1 MGGLDMLADK
11 LCEAEKIALPP
22 DQKMMAQVWGQN
34 LPRGLE
40 FGSEFVHI
48 EPEKEFDTKNYDV
61 TNFPESCCT
70 FLFTCGTACCT
81 KTNLEL
87 GSDELTI
94 VQENMCG
101 RTSSRT
107 PYGNLG
113 SVETE
118 LNCCCCHS
126 LPDVATPGFGCSKD
140 MVEEI
145 AEELQQRKVKRGN
158 IAQMQQ
164 QENIIKEVLQLEV
177 KMDLLCH
184 EKGVQYPPAPEVM
197 ANLFLPAV
205 DEPQKI
211 GAVSEK

>member
-1 MGGLDMLADK
+1 
-11 LCEAEKIALPP
+11 
-22 DQKMMAQVWGQN
+22 MAQVWGQN
-34 LPRGLE
+34 RPRGLAL
-40 FGSEFVHI
+40 GSEVVHI
-48 EPEKEFDTKNYDV
+48 EPEKEFETKDYDV
-61 TNFPESCCT
+61 TNYPECCCI
-70 FLFTCGTACCT
+70 FLCTCGTACCT

-118 LNCCCCHS
+118 LAFCCCHS
-126 LPDVATPGFGCSKD
+126 LPDVANPGCGCNEELVD
-140 MVEEI
+140 EI
-145 AEELQQRKVKRGN
+145 AGELQERKVMRGN
-158 IAQMQQ
+158 IAQMKQ

-184 EKGVQYPPAPEVM
+184 KKGVQYPPAPEVM
-197 ANLFLPAV
+197 NKLSLP
-205 DEPQKI
+205 PT
-211 GAVSEK
+211 